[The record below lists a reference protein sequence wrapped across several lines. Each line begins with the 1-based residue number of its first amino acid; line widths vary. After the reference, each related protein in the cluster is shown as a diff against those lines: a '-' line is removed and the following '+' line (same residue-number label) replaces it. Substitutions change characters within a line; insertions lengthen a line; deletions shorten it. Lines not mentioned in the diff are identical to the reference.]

1 MFSQDFEQHR
11 YASLAIVT
19 ILTNSII
26 IITMMICTVRRFC
39 SFIVVIITITIINII
54 IKIIIIIII
63 IMIVMTMIMHTG
75 GTCPQ
80 AQ

>member
-54 IKIIIIIII
+54 IKINIIII
-63 IMIVMTMIMHTG
+63 IMIVMTMIMRTG
-75 GTCPQ
+75 GTYPQ